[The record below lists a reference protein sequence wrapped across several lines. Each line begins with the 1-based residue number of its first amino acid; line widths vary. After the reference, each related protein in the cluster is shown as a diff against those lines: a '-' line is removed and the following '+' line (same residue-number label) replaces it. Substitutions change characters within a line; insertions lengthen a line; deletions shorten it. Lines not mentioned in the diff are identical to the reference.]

1 MVRGAVL
8 ALGTRD
14 DRCAAAREEPLQGA
28 AEPTMSTLRTPHAI
42 EFSRTSAAAGAPML
56 MRAKAQGTPDA
67 F

>member
-14 DRCAAAREEPLQGA
+14 DHFAAARECRCKAPAG
-28 AEPTMSTLRTPHAI
+28 PTMGTLRTPRAI
-42 EFSRTSAAAGAPML
+42 ESSRTSAAAGAPML

>member
-1 MVRGAVL
+1 VPGAAL

-14 DRCAAAREEPLQGA
+14 NHFAADREVPLQGA
-28 AEPTMSTLRTPHAI
+28 HRANYEHVAHTALSSS
-42 EFSRTSAAAGAPML
+42 SRTSAAAGAPML